1 MLEVVKKKKNVALG
15 SCGVSIK
22 YIACSHKKH
31 ISQKK
36 RDREKKESASCLNL
50 QDSEVAVC
58 SFFALLLGVSPVT
71 AAKICMRHDFMHS
84 P

>member
-1 MLEVVKKKKNVALG
+1 MLEVVKKKRKNVALG

-58 SFFALLLGVSPVT
+58 SCFALLLLLSPAN
-71 AAKICMRHDFMHS
+71 AAKIYMQS